1 MGVGKM
7 DDRVTFQTST
17 QTKDALGGYSASWTG
32 EVSTWAYVQ
41 PMKGS
46 EALEVSQIVNGQPYE
61 CEVYYDDVPGLD
73 MHYRVE
79 YEGEIYELHSIVKDE
94 RRNVWTLIMFIKRD

>member
-17 QTKDALGGYSASWTG
+17 QVKDQLGGYSSTWTG
-32 EVSTWAYVQ
+32 VNSVWAYVN
-41 PMKGS
+41 PTKGS
-46 EALEVSQIVNGQPYE
+46 ESLEASQIVNGQVYE
-61 CEVYYDDVPGLD
+61 MKVYYDDVPGLD

-79 YEGEIYELHSIVKDE
+79 YGGEVYEIHSFVKDE
-94 RRNVWTLIMFIKRD
+94 RRNMWNVLMFIKRD